1 MCSGERR
8 KAFEFTGVISEI
20 ENKVATIATFCIRD
34 ETNKWIQFRNICS
47 IYFIFQYWC
56 QHFS

>member
-20 ENKVATIATFCIRD
+20 ENKVATIAALCIRD
-34 ETNKWIQFRNICS
+34 ETNKWTQFRSICS
-47 IYFIFQYWC
+47 IYFQYWC